1 MMSVLYLLSSLG
13 VINGLLIGVFLVFR
27 NQNKV
32 SNGYLGGLL
41 LALSLRIG
49 KSVFYYFEDNVDL
62 LILQIGLSAC
72 TFIGPFFYLYTKAIY
87 RQYRKIH
94 TEDVILLS
102 ILFLSVLTLGLI
114 HPYRTNPAI
123 WNGYIVYVIYSVWAV
138 FTLLGLYYV
147 AKILGPVLLKPS
159 TMSRLQ
165 QHLAILTI
173 ALLFINLTYQMA
185 LYGLFTYL
193 WGALIFSFTLYFLL
207 GRMLLSSKFF
217 TPKSADQPIKDASIK
232 LNELNLLMDT
242 QKPYVNQKLK
252 LDDLATMASLSK
264 HSLSKLLNEEY
275 KHGFAHYVKEFRV
288 KEAKQLI
295 QTRNELS
302 LEGIG
307 FEAGFNSKSSFFDA
321 FKKIT
326 NSTPSEYKKAK
337 QVLV

>member
-1 MMSVLYLLSSLG
+1 MSILYLLSSLG

-27 NQNKV
+27 SQNKI

-72 TFIGPFFYLYTKAIY
+72 TFIGPFFYLYTKATY
-87 RQYRKIH
+87 HHYRKIN
-94 TEDVILLS
+94 TKDVILLS
-102 ILFLSVLTLGLI
+102 ILFLSVLTVGLVY
-114 HPYRTNPAI
+114 PYRTSPAI
-123 WNGYIVYVIYSVWAV
+123 WNGYIVYAIYTVWAV
-138 FTLLGLYYV
+138 FTLPGLYYV
-147 AKILGPVLLKPS
+147 AKILGSALLKPS

-173 ALLFINLTYQMA
+173 AMLFINLTYQMA

-193 WGALIFSFTLYFLL
+193 WGALIFSFTLYLML
-207 GRMLLSSKFF
+207 GRMLLSGKFF
-217 TPKSADQPIKDASIK
+217 TSKSADQPIKDAYIK
-232 LNELNLLMDT
+232 LDELNLLMHT

-252 LDDLATMASLSK
+252 LDDLATMAGLSK

-288 KEAKQLI
+288 LEAKQLI

-307 FEAGFNSKSSFFDA
+307 FEAGFSSKSSFFDA

-326 NSTPSEYKKAK
+326 NSTPSEYRKT
-337 QVLV
+337 QQMLV

>member
-1 MMSVLYLLSSLG
+1 MSVLYLLSSLG
-13 VINGLLIGVFLVFR
+13 VINGLLIGAFLVFR

-32 SNGYLGGLL
+32 ANTYLGGLL

-49 KSVFYYFEDNVDL
+49 KSVFYYFEDSVDL
-62 LILQIGLSAC
+62 LILQVGLSAC

-87 RQYRKIH
+87 KYHRKIH
-94 TEDVILLS
+94 TREIALL
-102 ILFLSVLTLGLI
+102 LVLLLAVLTIGLI
-114 HPYRTNPAI
+114 FPYRTQPAI
-123 WNGYIVYVIYSVWAV
+123 WRAYVVYGIYINWTV
-138 FTLLGLYYV
+138 FTLLGLYYAV
-147 AKILGPVLLKPS
+147 RMLKPVILKPA
-159 TMSRLQ
+159 TMSKPQ

-173 ALLFINLTYQMA
+173 AMLFINLTYQMA

-217 TPKSADQPIKDASIK
+217 SPKPTDQPLENAAQK
-232 LNELNLLMDT
+232 LRELNVLMDRE
-242 QKPYVNQKLK
+242 KPYINQKLK
-252 LDDLATMASLSK
+252 LDDLAAQAGLSK

-275 KHGFAHYVKEFRV
+275 RYGFAQYVKEFRV

-295 QTRNELS
+295 HTRNELS

-307 FEAGFNSKSSFFDA
+307 FEAGFSSKSSFFDA

-326 NSTPSEYKKAK
+326 NSTPSEYRKSH
-337 QVLV
+337 QLVA

>member
-1 MMSVLYLLSSLG
+1 MSVLYLLSSLG
-13 VINGLLIGVFLVFR
+13 VINGLLIGAFLVFR

-32 SNGYLGGLL
+32 ANAYLGGLL

-87 RQYRKIH
+87 KQHRKIH
-94 TEDVILLS
+94 TRNTVLLIILLAS
-102 ILFLSVLTLGLI
+102 ILTIGSVY
-114 HPYRTNPAI
+114 PYRNHPAI
-123 WNGYIVYVIYSVWAV
+123 WNGYIIYGIYYIWAV
-138 FTLLGLYYV
+138 FTLLGLYNAV
-147 AKILGPVLLKPS
+147 KMLKPVILKPS
-159 TMSRLQ
+159 TMSKPQ
-165 QHLAILTI
+165 QHLAMLTI
-173 ALLFINLTYQMA
+173 AMLIINLTYQMA
-185 LYGLFTYL
+185 LYGLFTYI

-217 TPKSADQPIKDASIK
+217 SPKPTDQPLANASKK
-232 LNELNLLMDT
+232 LEELNVLMDT
-242 QKPYVNQKLK
+242 QKPYINQKLK
-252 LDDLATMASLSK
+252 LDNLAVQAGLSK

-275 KHGFAHYVKEFRV
+275 RHGFAQYVKEFRV

-295 QTRNELS
+295 HTRNELS

-307 FEAGFNSKSSFFDA
+307 YEAGFSSKSSFFDA

-326 NSTPSEYKKAK
+326 NSTPSEYRKSH
-337 QVLV
+337 QLVA

>member
-1 MMSVLYLLSSLG
+1 MSVLYLLSSLG
-13 VINGLLIGVFLVFR
+13 VINGLLIGAFLVFR

-32 SNGYLGGLL
+32 ANAYLGGLL
-41 LALSLRIG
+41 LVLSLRIG

-87 RQYRKIH
+87 RQHRKIH
-94 TEDVILLS
+94 TKDVMLLLLLLVS
-102 ILFLSVLTLGLI
+102 IVSIGLI
-114 HPYRTNPAI
+114 YPYRTQPDI
-123 WNGYIVYVIYSVWAV
+123 WRGYVVYGIYITWGV
-138 FTLLGLYYV
+138 FSLMGLYYAV
-147 AKILGPVLLKPS
+147 KMLKPVILKPS
-159 TMSRLQ
+159 EMSKPQ

-173 ALLFINLTYQMA
+173 AMLIINLTYQMA
-185 LYGLFTYL
+185 LYGLFTYI

-217 TPKSADQPIKDASIK
+217 SPKSTDQPLANASKK
-232 LNELNLLMDT
+232 LEELNVLMDT
-242 QKPYVNQKLK
+242 EKPYINQKLK
-252 LDDLATMASLSK
+252 LDDLAAQSGLSK

-275 KHGFAHYVKEFRV
+275 RYGFAQYVKEFRV

-295 QTRNELS
+295 HTRNELS

-307 FEAGFNSKSSFFDA
+307 FEAGFSSKSSFFDA

-326 NSTPSEYKKAK
+326 NSTPSEYRKA
-337 QVLV
+337 QQLVA